1 MDGRQNVE
9 NLRENECGEGNG
21 DDADERLFEHEQT
34 HHHYDYSLVDWY
46 PHPNEEGFGVHLSA
60 LAKTHVQVGIK

>member
-34 HHHYDYSLVDWY
+34 HHHYDYSLVD
-46 PHPNEEGFGVHLSA
+46 
-60 LAKTHVQVGIK
+60 